1 MANNKIPFD
10 GGTNYLDVYR
20 ITKLMRGDIVARGKK
35 CCQSAAV
42 KAALCE
48 ANPMI
53 DAAQTALDNGDQ
65 ERYKHA
71 VKGAY
76 LTLYP
81 FSGDEDY
88 NYQPLQ

>member
-1 MANNKIPFD
+1 MAQNKIPFD
-10 GGTNYLDVYR
+10 ETTNYPDVYR

-35 CCQSAAV
+35 CCQSAPV
-42 KAALCE
+42 KDALCQ

-53 DAAQTALDNGDQ
+53 DAAQTALDLSDQ
-65 ERYKHA
+65 ERYEQA

-81 FSGDEDY
+81 YSLDQDY
-88 NYQPLQ
+88 NYQPL

>member
-1 MANNKIPFD
+1 MSNKIPFD
-10 GGTNYLDVYR
+10 DTTNYPDVYR

-42 KAALCE
+42 KGALCE

-53 DAAQTALDNGDQ
+53 DAAQTALDIGDQ
-65 ERYKHA
+65 ERYEHA

-88 NYQPLQ
+88 GYTPLD